1 MASSP
6 GDERMTRRSAARLAW
21 GLFLVFLGAGC
32 AGLFLQSLNGSG
44 TLDDQILAVSFTV
57 IGGVG
62 ALIASRVPANAIG
75 WILLTVAT
83 LPALGFFSE
92 EYARYALRTP
102 RGSFPGASTIVW
114 LSTWAWIPSVGF
126 LGTFLLLLFPTGRL
140 PSSRWRPVAW
150 LAGLSMAAIFV
161 GTAFA
166 PGPADQGLPDNP
178 LGISGAGGFL
188 DALTTAALP
197 FLAGAI
203 AFSLVSLV
211 LRFRRAR
218 GDERAQLKWFVFAG
232 ILFAAEII
240 VETLSS
246 EFDILPR
253 ILDGISRFLFPSF
266 VALLP
271 ISAAIAVLKYRLY
284 DIDLVI
290 NRTLVY
296 GLLTA
301 LLALIYVGG
310 VVGLGALLRVA
321 TGQEGNALVVA
332 ASTLAVAAVF
342 GPARRRIQ
350 GFTDR
355 RFYRQKYDAIRTLES
370 FSSRLREQVDLEAL
384 TGELVGVVKETMQP
398 AHVSLWLRSGQ
409 SVSGRSS

>member
-6 GDERMTRRSAARLAW
+6 GEEGMTRRSAARLAW

-32 AGLFLQSLNGSG
+32 GGLFLQSLNGAG

-102 RGSFPGASTIVW
+102 SGSFLGASTIVW

-140 PSSRWRPVAW
+140 PSARWRPVAW
-150 LAGLSMAAIFV
+150 LAGLSIAAIFV

-166 PGPADQGLPDNP
+166 PGPVDQGLPDNP
-178 LGISGAGGFL
+178 LGISDAGGLL
-188 DALTTAALP
+188 DTVTTAALP
-197 FLAGAI
+197 FLALAI
-203 AFSLVSLV
+203 ALSLLSLV

-218 GDERAQLKWFVFAG
+218 SEERAQLKWFVFAG
-232 ILFAAEII
+232 ILFAIEII
-240 VETLSS
+240 FETLSS
-246 EFDILPR
+246 EFEILPR
-253 ILDGISRFLFPSF
+253 IPDGISRFLFPF
-266 VALLP
+266 FIMLFP

-301 LLALIYVGG
+301 LLVLVYVGG

-321 TGQEGNALVVA
+321 TGQDSNALGVA
-332 ASTLAVAAVF
+332 ASTLAVAALF

-350 GFTDR
+350 GLIDR
-355 RFYRQKYDAIRTLES
+355 RFYRQKYDTARTLEA
-370 FSSRLREQVDLEAL
+370 FNTRLRDQVDLEAL
-384 TGELVGVVKETMQP
+384 SGELVGVVRETMQP
-398 AHVSLWLRSGQ
+398 AHVSLWLRS
-409 SVSGRSS
+409 SPTASESS